1 MNADSAVHARAVK
14 ADRAVDPDSAAGPLT
29 AVVTGGSRG
38 IGLAVARLCVER
50 GWRVVLLA
58 RDPARGEAARA
69 AVAGAAAGEAKV
81 ALVVGDLS
89 SIRTVRAAGQA
100 LLAECRRIDVL
111 VHNAGIW
118 PARRVL
124 TEDGL
129 EQAFAVNHLAPFL
142 LNHLLGPR
150 LVVSGARVIQV
161 STGLYGAG
169 RVDLERTPTGADFHP
184 MRTYATTKLCNLM
197 LVPLFA
203 AHWAATG
210 VTINAVHPGVIRTG
224 LGDRGGPLG
233 LLLKAVK
240 LTWKQPRVG
249 AEAVVRLAE
258 ADGTGRYYNVLRP
271 EPLHAPATDR
281 LLACRVWAQAAALTG
296 LPGTPDAA

>member
-1 MNADSAVHARAVK
+1 
-14 ADRAVDPDSAAGPLT
+14 
-29 AVVTGGSRG
+29 VVTGGSRG
-38 IGLAVARLCVER
+38 IGLAVARLFAER

-69 AVAGAAAGEAKV
+69 TVAGAATSEADA

-89 SIRTVRAAGQA
+89 TIRTVRAAGQA

-129 EQAFAVNHLAPFL
+129 EQAFMVNHLAPFL

-150 LVVSGARVIQV
+150 LVVSGTRVVQV
-161 STGLYGAG
+161 TAGLYGAG
-169 RVDLERTPTGADFHP
+169 RVDLDRTPTGADFHRV
-184 MRTYATTKLCNLM
+184 RTYATTKLCNLM
-197 LVPLFA
+197 LVPMFA
-203 AHWAATG
+203 ARWAATG

-224 LGDRGGPLG
+224 LGDRSGPLG

-240 LTWKQPRVG
+240 LAWQQPRAG

-258 ADGTGRYYNVLRP
+258 ADGTGRYYNVVQP
-271 EPLHAPATDR
+271 EPLQPPATDR
-281 LLACRVWAQAAALTG
+281 FLADRVWTQAAELTG
-296 LPGTPDAA
+296 LVGTPGVV